1 MDLGKIAVVR
11 KAYMEEVDT
20 VVGAVKWFCPAI
32 YQSVNSEQED
42 KLVLEEVVLRM
53 VEGDGK
59 WSDRADGKPG
69 VQEGT
74 KGFVWDG
81 SHGLVK
87 ALM

>member
-1 MDLGKIAVVR
+1 MGKIAVVR
-11 KAYMEEVDT
+11 KAYTEEVDT

-59 WSDRADGKPG
+59 
-69 VQEGT
+69 
-74 KGFVWDG
+74 
-81 SHGLVK
+81 
-87 ALM
+87 